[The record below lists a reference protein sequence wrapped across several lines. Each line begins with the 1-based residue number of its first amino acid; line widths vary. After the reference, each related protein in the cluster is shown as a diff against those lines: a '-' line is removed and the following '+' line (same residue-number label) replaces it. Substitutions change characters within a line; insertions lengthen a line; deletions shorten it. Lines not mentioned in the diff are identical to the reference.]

1 MFNMFVDKQGVVQTQ
16 KVGNLSQMVSIPVN
30 PDTRIGGKR
39 LADLSGSFRE
49 LRDGRWAFQ
58 PDCCRLD

>member
-1 MFNMFVDKQGVVQTQ
+1 MFNMFVDKQGAVQTQ

-58 PDCCRLD
+58 